1 MSLADHRCVPNVVA
15 LDAAQVAAV
24 MPGVPGWSV
33 SGTSL
38 VRTFELRNYHDTMAF
53 VNAIAYMTHIQ
64 DHHPDMLVQYKQCTL
79 RYSTHSVGGAL
90 SLNDFI
96 CAAKANA
103 IYDQRSAA

>member
-1 MSLADHRCVPNVVA
+1 MTLAAQRCVPNVLA
-15 LDAAQVAAV
+15 FNAEQIEAV

-33 SGTSL
+33 SGNSL
-38 VRTFELRNYHDTMAF
+38 VRSFEFRDYYDTMAF

-90 SLNDFI
+90 SINDFI

-103 IYDQRSAA
+103 IYNERGAA

>member
-1 MSLADHRCVPNVVA
+1 
-15 LDAAQVAAV
+15 
-24 MPGVPGWSV
+24 
-33 SGTSL
+33 
-38 VRTFELRNYHDTMAF
+38 MAF

-96 CAAKANA
+96 CAAKASA
-103 IYDQRSAA
+103 IYAQRSGA